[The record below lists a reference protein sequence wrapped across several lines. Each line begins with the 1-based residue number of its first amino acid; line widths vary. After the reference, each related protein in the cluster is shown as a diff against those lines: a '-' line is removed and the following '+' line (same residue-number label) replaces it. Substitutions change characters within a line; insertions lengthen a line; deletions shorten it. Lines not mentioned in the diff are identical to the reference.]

1 MNKNIC
7 SICGKEYQGFGN
19 NAQPVD
25 DGRCCNECNSRVVI
39 PFRMYSGRLQ
49 EIKKNGE
56 SEVLEIKSKKYND
69 VTFYYIKDERILTD
83 NKKMLVKDITPKN
96 LKSAINKLETLYF
109 FYIYLICD
117 YTYMNNLYR
126 EFI

>member
-7 SICGKEYQGFGN
+7 SICGKEYQGYGN

-25 DGRCCNECNSRVVI
+25 DGRCCNDCNSRVVI

-49 EIKKNGE
+49 EIKKNGG
-56 SEVLEIKSKKYND
+56 SEVLEIKSRIYND
-69 VTFYYIKDERILTD
+69 VTFYYIKEERILTD
-83 NKKMLVKDITPKN
+83 NKKMLVKDITLKD
-96 LKSAINKLETLYF
+96 LKSAINKLETLYY

-126 EFI
+126 EII

>member
-25 DGRCCNECNSRVVI
+25 DGRCCNECNSKVVI

-56 SEVLEIKSKKYND
+56 SEVLEIKSKIYHD
-69 VTFYYIKDERILTD
+69 VTFYYIKDEQILTD

-96 LKSAINKLETLYF
+96 LKSAINKLETLYY

>member
-7 SICGKEYQGFGN
+7 SICGKEYQGYGN

-25 DGRCCNECNSRVVI
+25 DGRCCNDCNSRVVI

-56 SEVLEIKSKKYND
+56 SEVLEIKSRIYND
-69 VTFYYIKDERILTD
+69 VTFYYIKEERILTD

-96 LKSAINKLETLYF
+96 IKSEINKLETLYY

>member
-7 SICGKEYQGFGN
+7 SICGKEYQGYGN

-25 DGRCCNECNSRVVI
+25 DGRCCNDCNSRVVI

-56 SEVLEIKSKKYND
+56 SEVLEIKSRIYND
-69 VTFYYIKDERILTD
+69 VTFYYIKEERILTD
-83 NKKMLVKDITPKN
+83 NKKILVKDITLKD
-96 LKSAINKLETLYF
+96 LKSAINKLETLYY

-126 EFI
+126 EII

>member
-7 SICGKEYQGFGN
+7 SICGKEFQGYGN

-25 DGRCCNECNSRVVI
+25 DGRCCNDCNSRVVI

-56 SEVLEIKSKKYND
+56 SEVLEIKSRIYND
-69 VTFYYIKDERILTD
+69 VTFYYIKEERILTD
-83 NKKMLVKDITPKN
+83 NKKMLVKDITLKD
-96 LKSAINKLETLYF
+96 LKSAINKLETLYY

-126 EFI
+126 EII

>member
-7 SICGKEYQGFGN
+7 SICGKEYQGYGN

-25 DGRCCNECNSRVVI
+25 DCRCCNDCNSRVVI

-49 EIKKNGE
+49 EIKKNGG
-56 SEVLEIKSKKYND
+56 SEVLEIKSRIYND
-69 VTFYYIKDERILTD
+69 VTFYYIKEERILTD
-83 NKKMLVKDITPKN
+83 NKKMLVKDITLKD
-96 LKSAINKLETLYF
+96 LKSAINKLETLYY

-126 EFI
+126 EII

>member
-7 SICGKEYQGFGN
+7 SICGKEFQGYGN

-25 DGRCCNECNSRVVI
+25 DGRCCNDCNSRLVI

-56 SEVLEIKSKKYND
+56 SEVLEIKSRIYND
-69 VTFYYIKDERILTD
+69 VTFYYIKEERILTD
-83 NKKMLVKDITPKN
+83 NKKMLVKDITLKD
-96 LKSAINKLETLYF
+96 LKSAINKLETLYY

-126 EFI
+126 EII

>member
-7 SICGKEYQGFGN
+7 SICGKEYQGYGN

-25 DGRCCNECNSRVVI
+25 DGRCCNDWNSRVVI

-56 SEVLEIKSKKYND
+56 SEVLEI
-69 VTFYYIKDERILTD
+69 
-83 NKKMLVKDITPKN
+83 
-96 LKSAINKLETLYF
+96 
-109 FYIYLICD
+109 
-117 YTYMNNLYR
+117 
-126 EFI
+126 

>member
-7 SICGKEYQGFGN
+7 SICGKEYQGYGN

-25 DGRCCNECNSRVVI
+25 DGRCCNDCNSRVVI

-56 SEVLEIKSKKYND
+56 SEVLEIKSRIYND
-69 VTFYYIKDERILTD
+69 VTFYYIKEERILTD
-83 NKKMLVKDITPKN
+83 NKKMLVKDITLKD
-96 LKSAINKLETLYF
+96 LKSAINKLETLYY

-126 EFI
+126 EII